1 MSLRPQVGLFVHRGT
16 NLLEP
21 LSHQNGVHVC
31 TVFRGG
37 ADDRLALSL
46 VAQACVNPRV
56 TATVLR
62 IVRTDPSTA
71 GRLKQVLTGST
82 TDAEMAEVKLHAAAL
97 AENQQT
103 VGRSVRFS
111 LRLRFFSKDVADLI
125 PNV

>member
-21 LSHQNGVHVC
+21 LSHQNGVHVF

-111 LRLRFFSKDVADLI
+111 LCLRFFLC
-125 PNV
+125 